1 MSAPGGWALVLGCT
15 LGLGLWSLV
24 ALTPRL
30 RRARLIDRVA
40 PYLGDVSEAARERSQ
55 RHTVDPLPILGSLF
69 APALAR
75 AASVLGAVLG
85 GSELLA
91 RRLRQAG
98 SARSVVQFRTEQ
110 LLGAVLGFALGLAIA
125 IVGSALGS
133 LSPLAQIALPPTAFL
148 LGGALPE
155 LALRRRARARMCR
168 IEGELPLVLEFLT
181 LSLSAGEGLQDALGR
196 VARSS
201 TGELAAE
208 LGVVVGRVHAG
219 IPLTRAL
226 HELAAELRITALARC
241 VDQMIAVLERGTPL
255 AEVLS
260 AQASDAR
267 GVSKRELLESGGKK
281 EVLML
286 VPLIFLILPLTV
298 IFAIFPGVFV
308 LQAGF

>member
-1 MSAPGGWALVLGCT
+1 MSPAGGWALVLGCT

-40 PYLGDVSEAARERSQ
+40 PYLSDVSEAARERAG
-55 RHTVDPLPILGSLF
+55 RHTVDPLPVLGTLF
-69 APALAR
+69 APAAAR
-75 AASVLGAVLG
+75 AAAVLGDVLG

-98 SARSVVQFRTEQ
+98 SGRSVVQFRTEQ
-110 LLGAVLGFALGLAIA
+110 LLAAVLGLAVGLTVTIL
-125 IVGSALGS
+125 GSALGT
-133 LSPLAQIALPPTAFL
+133 LSPLAQVALPPTAFL
-148 LGGALPE
+148 VGGALPE
-155 LALRRRARARMCR
+155 LVLRRRARARLRR
-168 IEGELPLVLEFLT
+168 IEAELPLLLEFLS
-181 LSLSAGEGLQDALGR
+181 LSLSAGEGLQDALAR
-196 VARSS
+196 VSRASS
-201 TGELAAE
+201 GELAAE
-208 LGVVVGRVHAG
+208 FGVVVARVHTG

-255 AEVLS
+255 AEVLR

-267 GVSKRELLESGGKK
+267 GVAKRELLESGGKK

-298 IFAIFPGVFV
+298 IFAIFPGVLV